1 MNAEFAAEAR
11 YQDGN
16 DARVVLDD
24 LQSLVEEFGGSL
36 ETVEENRAYRLDP
49 TTASVR
55 EASTALEANGYPIH
69 LLPTTFAIADANNAP
84 RQWNAVVLSDGS
96 INPHRSDEAISLESV
111 DGLLRIFYDLA
122 TGAYANRN

>member
-1 MNAEFAAEAR
+1 MLRSSNIMI
-11 YQDGN
+11 N
-16 DARVVLDD
+16 
-24 LQSLVEEFGGSL
+24 L
-36 ETVEENRAYRLDP
+36 EHI
-49 TTASVR
+49 
-55 EASTALEANGYPIH
+55 LEANGYPIN